1 MGTQIDTACSISSF
15 RQFIILSTCRS
26 FMPEALLEDEDVFPE
41 RDAEEGAVYV
51 EAEDKETVEKVRNIT
66 FVRAFEILGIIYKS
80 RSGRTYLKW
89 RSTRNKTGRLTG
101 EASGNSLVNL
111 YAASVLDREFV
122 HRALQAARSVE
133 T

>member
-1 MGTQIDTACSISSF
+1 
-15 RQFIILSTCRS
+15 
-26 FMPEALLEDEDVFPE
+26 MPEALLEDEDVFPE

-89 RSTRNKTGRLTG
+89 RSTRNCKRARQRIRSPSLAGR
-101 EASGNSLVNL
+101 
-111 YAASVLDREFV
+111 
-122 HRALQAARSVE
+122 
-133 T
+133 

>member
-1 MGTQIDTACSISSF
+1 MKIDTVCNLSSF

-26 FMPEALLEDEDVFPE
+26 FMPENLLEDEDVFPE

-66 FVRAFEILGIIYKS
+66 FVRAFEVLGIIYKS
-80 RSGRTYLKW
+80 KSGRTYLKW
-89 RSTRNKTGRLTG
+89 RSSRGKTGRLTG

-111 YAASVLDREFV
+111 YAARVLDREFV
-122 HRALQAARSVE
+122 HRALQAARAYQS
-133 T
+133 

>member
-1 MGTQIDTACSISSF
+1 
-15 RQFIILSTCRS
+15 
-26 FMPEALLEDEDVFPE
+26 MPEALLEDEDVFPE

-101 EASGNSLVNL
+101 AASGNSLVNL

-122 HRALQAARSVE
+122 HRALQAAKSAE